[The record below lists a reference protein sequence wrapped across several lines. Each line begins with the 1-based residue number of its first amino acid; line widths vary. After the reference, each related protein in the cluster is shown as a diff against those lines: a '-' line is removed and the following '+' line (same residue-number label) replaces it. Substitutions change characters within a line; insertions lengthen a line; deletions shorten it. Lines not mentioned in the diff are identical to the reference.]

1 MLSSNIIEQIITAL
15 NVDLYKIIIIQ
26 NQIVNNFKTMIIQCD
41 FFLSTNVPWDF
52 LYYSISEDYQH
63 FLLRSRTATCI

>member
-1 MLSSNIIEQIITAL
+1 MLLSNIIEQIITAL

-41 FFLSTNVPWDF
+41 FSLSTLRFSLCITLYLKTVNIFF
-52 LYYSISEDYQH
+52 LEVV
-63 FLLRSRTATCI
+63 LLHVYK

>member
-52 LYYSISEDYQH
+52 RCVLLYIWRLSTFS
-63 FLLRSRTATCI
+63 S